1 MPPHRRVDS
10 EPNSPK
16 GTEGALA
23 DILNLS
29 QQLTPSKSPRRLRQL
44 RAEIQARANDAEEAD
59 SAKNLQIA
67 DLTNQALPIKP
78 ARKRRKRF
86 NRADDAD
93 DSIPNPVTLEERVRE
108 AGRHFVVVEALFL
121 VDARLIWTVELKEDF
136 DFAFEFQSKANKVQ
150 GQLHDVIALL
160 PSDAVSL
167 RTEPWIAGAFE
178 DGMSGQRST
187 ISNRLRHASLQVL
200 MGANQ
205 LKHFRSSNSRFD
217 AFAALIGY
225 KPATDATAAHYSAF
239 DAEIL
244 YDNYDG
250 TINVD
255 KIFRHPLLLKIY
267 ACILR
272 GPYGTEGLFEGEY
285 HLPQASCVQQIYNV
299 TCTSTGAVSTCA
311 TLAIWMLSADT
322 KLTERGDQTGIS
334 YRPRHATYAQR
345 LHDGIRNNKAW
356 AVDLLKYWD
365 SILFPNNDD
374 SADASGAP
382 GGEDDEM
389 DLVDEAF
396 DGAPSVDAAPEQTN
410 DPALQVQSPRANEE
424 HDDGSERDDSCS
436 PPPPAQ
442 SGSSHTGHEHH
453 AEEQFPGEKK
463 QAAKRRR

>member
-1 MPPHRRVDS
+1 MPPRRRVDS

-29 QQLTPSKSPRRLRQL
+29 QQLTPSKSPRCLRQL
-44 RAEIQARANDAEEAD
+44 CAEIQARASDAQEAD

-67 DLTNQALPIKP
+67 DLTNQALPIRP
-78 ARKRRKRF
+78 ARKHCKHF

-108 AGRHFVVVEALFL
+108 AGRHFVVEAPFL

-136 DFAFEFQSKANKVQ
+136 DFAVEFESKANKVQ
-150 GQLHDVIALL
+150 GQLHNLIVLL
-160 PSDAVSL
+160 PSDAVPL

-187 ISNRLRHASLQVL
+187 TSNRLRHASLQVL

-205 LKHFRSSNSRFD
+205 VKHFRSSNSCFD

-225 KPATDATAAHYSAF
+225 KPVTDTTAAHYLAF
-239 DAEIL
+239 DTEIL
-244 YDNYDG
+244 YDNDNYDG

-255 KIFRHPLLLKIY
+255 KIFRHPPL
-267 ACILR
+267 AQR
-272 GPYGTEGLFEGEY
+272 PYGAEGLFEGEY
-285 HLPQASCVQQIYNV
+285 HLPQALCIQQIHNV

-311 TLAIWMLSADT
+311 TLAIWMLSTDT
-322 KLTERGDQTGIS
+322 KLTERGDQTGIN
-334 YRPRHATYAQR
+334 YRQRHAAYAQR
-345 LHDGIRNNKAW
+345 LRDGIPNNKAW

-374 SADASGAP
+374 SADTSGAP
-382 GGEDDEM
+382 RGEDDEM

-396 DGAPSVDAAPEQTN
+396 DSAPSVDAAPEQTN
-410 DPALQVQSPRANEE
+410 DPALQVQSPHASAE
-424 HDDGSERDDSCS
+424 HDDGSERDNPHS

-442 SGSSHTGHEHH
+442 SGGSRTGHEHH
-453 AEEQFPGEKK
+453 AEEQFPGAKK